1 MLCCIA
7 AAMED
12 ITTSIRTNAASP
24 EDADVADT
32 NGDGTDK
39 RELREGS
46 MGNEARE
53 AMGGRE
59 TDIKGTAND
68 KRGGSETNTG
78 GGSTRGAGTDGVVN
92 GADIAR
98 GRRRTSA
105 I

>member
-1 MLCCIA
+1 MFCCIA

-12 ITTSIRTNAASP
+12 ITVSIQTNASSP

-59 TDIKGTAND
+59 TDIKGPAND
-68 KRGGSETNTG
+68 KRGGSKAG
-78 GGSTRGAGTDGVVN
+78 ASGGSTRGAG
-92 GADIAR
+92 ADV
-98 GRRRTSA
+98 TVL
-105 I
+105 